1 MLAMTNIEEKNLNWE
16 RNSKESMR
24 ENEKIRQKREKRVK
38 RELEN

>member
-1 MLAMTNIEEKNLNWE
+1 MLAMTNIEEENLNGE

-24 ENEKIRQKREKRVK
+24 ENEKNRQKREKRVK